1 MTISLRK
8 IPLFHLIFWYEHF
21 AEMHSFHS
29 VLGELP
35 ETLQKCAFPQNFHIK
50 KLGKISIF
58 YAIICYG
65 ENGTFVFLP
74 IQKMICNQPNFSET

>member
-1 MTISLRK
+1 
-8 IPLFHLIFWYEHF
+8 
-21 AEMHSFHS
+21 MHSFPS

-35 ETLQKCAFPQNFHIK
+35 KTLQKCAFPQNFHIK
-50 KLGKISIF
+50 ELGKISIF

-74 IQKMICNQPNFSET
+74 HSKNEVQINQILVKHTSQNKHNKYLM